1 MRIFRWWEIFLTN
14 EQVTPYYDSLK
25 DNIMK
30 GHALVLRFGAKTP
43 NSEWEYMTGNS
54 MAFLPS
60 GSVVYQQYISDT
72 PTSIVSNLKERR
84 LYLCGNASVL

>member
-1 MRIFRWWEIFLTN
+1 MVGA
-14 EQVTPYYDSLK
+14 Q

-30 GHALVLRFGAKTP
+30 GHALSSVFGAKTP

-60 GSVVYQQYISDT
+60 GSVVYQQYISEMCIRDST
-72 PTSIVSNLKERR
+72 CSMPRWFTV
-84 LYLCGNASVL
+84 